1 MIDAQTRKWLRL
13 YGLFHPLSRLPPG
26 LAYRAAN
33 AIGRHDFRHMQDART
48 AIGNGLDAAFPRLA
62 ADPVLRSDWI
72 QRYFTMMS
80 REIMDTFVMEN
91 LHPGNSRQLVQLD
104 PASLSLM
111 QETKREGRGTIL
123 VMAHFGR
130 LNLVLL
136 ALAMAGFP
144 LGMLTIAVDERNPE
158 LGAVDRRYLS
168 QKVGTLLKHIGGR
181 WVSLGDS
188 MRGLYEGLQAGETII
203 ILMDAHHQDQ
213 GGNKLQIPFLDGIL
227 EINQGIERI
236 ASKTGANLI
245 YGAALENGWRVE
257 AKLRPL
263 PEAPGAAL
271 RQAVSYLEQDIQRT
285 PWAWWHWNILDYI
298 WTPRKTET
306 T

>member
-1 MIDAQTRKWLRL
+1 MIDPQTRKWLRL
-13 YGLFHPLSRLPPG
+13 YGLFQPLSRLPLA
-26 LAYRAAN
+26 LAYRAAG
-33 AIGRHDFRHMQDART
+33 AIGRHDFRHLHDART
-48 AIGNGLDAAFPRLA
+48 AIGNGLDSAFPHLA
-62 ADPVLRSDWI
+62 ADPALRKDWI
-72 QRYFTMMS
+72 QRHFTMMS
-80 REIMDTFVMEN
+80 REIMDTFVMER
-91 LHPGNSRQLVQLD
+91 LHPGNSQQLVQLD
-104 PASLSLM
+104 PASLALM

-158 LGAVDRRYLS
+158 LGAADRKYLGH
-168 QKVGTLLKHIGGR
+168 KVGTLLRHIRGR
-181 WVSLGDS
+181 WVKLGDN
-188 MRGLYEGLQAGETII
+188 MRGLYEGLQAGETIVV
-203 ILMDAHHQDQ
+203 LMDAYHSAQ

-245 YGAALENGWRVE
+245 YGAAKENGWRVE
-257 AKLRPL
+257 ARLRPL
-263 PEAPGAAL
+263 PDAPPAAL
-271 RQAVSYLEQDIQRT
+271 RQSVSYLEQDILES

-298 WTPRKTET
+298 WSPRKIET